1 MLTEEVEESESTP
14 IWSDFCVSL
23 FARSFV
29 VKFLVCLFER
39 SYPGEQTLF
48 PRRKFRLLSISRLY
62 KDDVTGNVIVGA
74 ELGVGVGS
82 HLTALVLILYSGK

>member
-1 MLTEEVEESESTP
+1 M
-14 IWSDFCVSL
+14 
-23 FARSFV
+23 
-29 VKFLVCLFER
+29 LVCLFD
-39 SYPGEQTLF
+39 
-48 PRRKFRLLSISRLY
+48 RLLLNFWFVYSSVRTPESRRCFPAGNYVCSRSRGLVY